1 MRKGRYVR
9 MKQLNICIALLTA
22 AALLLTGCAG
32 NREKG
37 GETTGTAE
45 AGQQEDRPHYV
56 YGYERAGD
64 HSGEAGRPDR
74 GADRL

>member
-1 MRKGRYVR
+1 

-45 AGQQEDRPHYV
+45 AGQQETEETQSQTEKP
-56 YGYERAGD
+56 A
-64 HSGEAGRPDR
+64 
-74 GADRL
+74 